1 MGILRSNESFL
12 AFMRFSHKTQFL
24 SCPSTMIY
32 NKGGKSNT
40 RVAKKVA
47 RIPRRSYSFREKT
60 LVLSLVEEKMK
71 DEKLSFAQ
79 AAQAVNVPP
88 GTLYRWRADDAL
100 PDLSDASC
108 AFADKAKHHP
118 GPEGFLEDIK
128 EELVTFIT
136 EWRDRGLPV
145 SRFAVLQKATQHKPA
160 LADKSLPA
168 RYMIVSRFL
177 HQNNLVHRLA
187 THTSQKPPEAAC
199 EDARSYLKLVRP
211 MLLGR
216 TRHPRWTINMDQTN
230 QFYGSSP
237 KLTLDVRGQRTV
249 NMRKGGNDSHRC
261 TVALTVTAAGNILPP
276 YIVYK
281 GTEGGTIHRREL
293 PDHPSGAIY
302 TVQKKAWFDER
313 VMLHWVEHVLRPYVA
328 TAPVGVIPII
338 FLDSFKVH
346 LLGSVANAIQNI
358 GVQLEYIPPGCT
370 GLVQPIDVG
379 INKPYKA
386 SMTKV
391 FTSWLLDQDPNNPI
405 RAAKREDVSAWILQ
419 ALAGITDVTVKNAW
433 RKSGYSYYE

>member
-1 MGILRSNESFL
+1 
-12 AFMRFSHKTQFL
+12 
-24 SCPSTMIY
+24 
-32 NKGGKSNT
+32 
-40 RVAKKVA
+40 
-47 RIPRRSYSFREKT
+47 
-60 LVLSLVEEKMK
+60 
-71 DEKLSFAQ
+71 
-79 AAQAVNVPP
+79 
-88 GTLYRWRADDAL
+88 
-100 PDLSDASC
+100 
-108 AFADKAKHHP
+108 
-118 GPEGFLEDIK
+118 
-128 EELVTFIT
+128 
-136 EWRDRGLPV
+136 
-145 SRFAVLQKATQHKPA
+145 
-160 LADKSLPA
+160 
-168 RYMIVSRFL
+168 
-177 HQNNLVHRLA
+177 
-187 THTSQKPPEAAC
+187 
-199 EDARSYLKLVRP
+199 

-230 QFYGSSP
+230 QFYGSLP
-237 KLTLDVRGQRTV
+237 KSTLDVRGQRTV
-249 NMRKGGNDSHRC
+249 NMRKGGNDSQRC

-281 GTEGGTIHRREL
+281 GTEGGTIHKREL
-293 PDHPSGAIY
+293 PNHPSGAIY

-379 INKPYKA
+379 INKPYKS

-391 FTSWLLDQDPNNPI
+391 YTSWLLNQDPNVPI

-419 ALAGITDVTVKNAW
+419 ALAGITDDTVKNAW